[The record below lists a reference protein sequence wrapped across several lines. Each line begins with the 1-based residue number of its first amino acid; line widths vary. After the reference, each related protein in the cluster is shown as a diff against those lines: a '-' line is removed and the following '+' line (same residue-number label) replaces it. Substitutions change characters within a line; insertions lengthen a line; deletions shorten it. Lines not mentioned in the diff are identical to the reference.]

1 VNPVRF
7 SLRYPQV
14 TFTVTALILLMG
26 IQALLGMPRR
36 EDPKVEFPGALV
48 MAAYPGATVEQ
59 VETQL
64 TRQVEEHLFRYAE
77 LRKDNM
83 ESVSRPGLMVI
94 KIWTEDGVRN
104 PQQTWAKIQHGMNE
118 LAGTSLPDGVL
129 GPILDS
135 EFGDVTAML
144 LAVQGER
151 YTERELGRFAER
163 IEEQLRGIR
172 AVSKIRR
179 LGEQEEALYVTSSM
193 QRVSRYGISPLEIIG
208 SLQEQNAVV
217 EAGAV
222 EVQGARVPLRTS
234 GAFQA
239 EEEIQRQIVGVSPVS
254 GQPIY
259 IGDFARVERRYR
271 DEQSVVRVD
280 GAPAV
285 LIALEMHEGNNI
297 VSFGEEVERTLAGMR
312 ESLPADLSIGLIA
325 NQPRIVQERI
335 GSFLRD
341 FQLAILGVIGVTL
354 LLLPFRV
361 AAIAAMAIPVTM
373 AATFALMQTFG
384 IELHQVSLAGLI
396 IVLGMVVDDA
406 IVIADNYV
414 ELLAQGIP
422 VEEAAARS
430 ALDLSVP
437 VVASTLILVAA
448 FLPLAFLPGGT
459 GDFIAS
465 LPITVAI
472 ALGCSTVVGMLL
484 TPLLCRALIRQPALP
499 AGSALPAA
507 SALPTEPPAPGGPA
521 SSPGEGK
528 KPRFNPLQLLQDA
541 YDRSIAVAME
551 HRRATL
557 AFALVSVVAGG
568 LLMRQVDQQFFPS
581 AERDQFVISLWLPA
595 GTALPVTDRVTRRI
609 ETVLSG
615 ESEVV
620 SHAAFVGAGPPRFY
634 YNFEPPFP
642 SANIAQIL
650 VNTTSVQATGSL
662 VRRLQTEL
670 PRLAPEAEVRVF
682 ELQQGDAMESP
693 LELRISGPEIAPL
706 KALGAR
712 MVEIFEDT
720 PGSRLVRT
728 DYREDAYE
736 VNVSIN
742 NELASRLGMSNAGIA
757 QMLAGSFLG
766 APVSTYWE
774 GTRALPIILQLEGTR
789 RESFDD
795 LGNLYLPSPLT
806 GARVPLRE
814 VAALEPTWRPS
825 HIVRRNGIR
834 TLTVGAY
841 TEAGLLPSVLLS
853 RLQPR
858 VEAEPLPPGY
868 QLAWGGE
875 VANQA
880 ETFGPMTV
888 ALMVSLVIIF
898 LIILLQFRNLI
909 HTLIIMASIPLS
921 LFGAILGLIL
931 TGNPF
936 GFTAFLGL
944 ISLSGLVVRNAIIL
958 LEFIHERMA
967 AGMPLEMAALEAGK
981 RRLRPIFLTSISAAV
996 GVLPMILSGSTM
1008 WAPLGS
1014 VIAVG
1019 VLCSMGFTLIVI
1031 PVLYVVGSRDT
1042 RRREGAAHWSPG
1054 TLGGTAAAGA

>member
-1 VNPVRF
+1 MNPVRF
-7 SLRYPQV
+7 SLTYPQV
-14 TFTVTALILLMG
+14 TLTVTVLILVVG

-48 MAAYPGATVEQ
+48 MAAYPGATADQ

-64 TRQVEEHLFRYAE
+64 TRRVEEHLFRYAE

-83 ESVSRPGLMVI
+83 ESVSRPGLMVV
-94 KIWTEDGVRN
+94 KIWTENGVRN
-104 PQQTWAKIQHGMNE
+104 PQQTWAKIQHGLNE
-118 LAGTSLPDGVL
+118 LAGTDLPDGVL
-129 GPILDS
+129 GPVLDS

-144 LAVQGER
+144 LAIQGAR
-151 YTERELGRFAER
+151 YSERELGRFAER
-163 IEEQLRGIR
+163 VEEQLRGIR

-193 QRVSRYGISPLEIIG
+193 QRFARYGISPLEIIG

-222 EVQGARVPLRTS
+222 EVQGARVSLRTS
-234 GAFQA
+234 GAFRA
-239 EEEIQRQIVGVSPVS
+239 EEEIERQIVGVSPAS

-259 IGDFARVERRYR
+259 VGDFARVERRYR
-271 DEQSVVRVD
+271 DEQSIVRVD

-297 VSFGEEVERTLAGMR
+297 VTFGEEVERALSEMR
-312 ESLPADLSIGLIA
+312 ASLPAELSIGLIV

-341 FQLAILGVIGVTL
+341 FQLAILGVIAVTL
-354 LLLPFRV
+354 LLLPLRV

-414 ELLAQGIP
+414 ELLGKGIP
-422 VEEAAARS
+422 REEAAARS

-459 GDFIAS
+459 GDFIAP

-484 TPLLCRALIRQPALP
+484 TPLLCRTLIRQPPLPGPTP
-499 AGSALPAA
+499 AGGDA
-507 SALPTEPPAPGGPA
+507 PTSGGR
-521 SSPGEGK
+521 GK
-528 KPRFNPLQLLQDA
+528 LGFDPLQLLQNA
-541 YDRSIAVAME
+541 YDRTITVAMD
-551 HRRATL
+551 HRRATMAL
-557 AFALVSVVAGG
+557 ALASVVAGG
-568 LLMRQVDQQFFPS
+568 VLMRQVDQQFFPS

-609 ETVLSG
+609 EAVLSD
-615 ESEVV
+615 EAEVV
-620 SHAAFVGAGPPRFY
+620 SHAAFVGEGPPRFY

-650 VNTTSVQATGSL
+650 VNTTSVKATGSL
-662 VRRLQTEL
+662 VRRLQSEL
-670 PRLAPEAEVRVF
+670 PRLTPEAEVRVF
-682 ELQQGDAMESP
+682 ELQQGDVMESP
-693 LELRISGPEIAPL
+693 LELRISGPEIGPL
-706 KALGAR
+706 RALGAR

-774 GTRALPIILQLEGTR
+774 GTRALPIILQLEETR

-795 LGNLYLPSPLT
+795 LGNLYLPSIHT

-814 VAALEPTWRPS
+814 VAALEPAWRPS

-853 RLQPR
+853 RVSPQ

-868 QLAWGGE
+868 RLAWGGE
-875 VANQA
+875 TANQA
-880 ETFGPMTV
+880 ETFAPMTV
-888 ALMVSLVIIF
+888 ALVISLLIIF
-898 LIILLQFRNLI
+898 LIILLQFRNLV
-909 HTLIIMASIPLS
+909 HTFIIMASIPLS
-921 LFGAILGLIL
+921 LFGAILGLKL

-967 AGMPLEMAALEAGK
+967 AGIPLEMAALEAGK

-1031 PVLYVVGSRDT
+1031 PVLYVLGSR
-1042 RRREGAAHWSPG
+1042 RSRQGEGAARGIS
-1054 TLGGTAAAGA
+1054 LGGAEMAKAGA

>member
-1 VNPVRF
+1 LNPVRF

-14 TFTVTALILLMG
+14 TLTVTALILLLG

-64 TRQVEEHLFRYAE
+64 TRKVEEHLFQYAE
-77 LRKDNM
+77 IRKDNM

-94 KIWTEDGVRN
+94 KIWTENGVRN
-104 PQQTWAKIQHGMNE
+104 PQQIWAKIQHGMNE
-118 LAGTSLPDGVL
+118 LAGTGLPDGVL
-129 GPILDS
+129 GPIVDS

-151 YTERELGRFAER
+151 YSERELGRFAER

-179 LGEQEEALYVTSSM
+179 LGEQQEALYVTSSM
-193 QRVSRYGISPLEIIG
+193 QRVSRYGISPLEIIA

-234 GAFQA
+234 GAFRA
-239 EEEIQRQIVGVSPVS
+239 EEEIERQIVGVSPVS

-259 IGDFARVERRYR
+259 IGDFAQVERRYR
-271 DEQSVVRVD
+271 DEQSLVRVD
-280 GAPAV
+280 GSTAV

-297 VSFGEEVERTLAGMR
+297 VSFGEEVERTLAAMR
-312 ESLPADLSIGLIA
+312 EALPADLSIGLIV
-325 NQPRIVQERI
+325 NQPRIVEERI

-373 AATFALMQTFG
+373 AATFALMQAFG

-414 ELLAQGIP
+414 ELLGEGVP
-422 VEEAAARS
+422 LEEAAARS
-430 ALDLSVP
+430 ALDLSIP

-484 TPLLCRALIRQPALP
+484 TPLLCRALIRRPPLP
-499 AGSALPAA
+499 APTPAGWD
-507 SALPTEPPAPGGPA
+507 SSL
-521 SSPGEGK
+521 SPGDGRK
-528 KPRFNPLQLLQDA
+528 ARFNPLQLLQGA
-541 YDRSIAVAME
+541 YDRTIGVAME
-551 HRRATL
+551 HRQVTMAL
-557 AFALVSVVAGG
+557 ALASVVAGG
-568 LLMRQVDQQFFPS
+568 VLMWQVDQQFFPS

-615 ESEVV
+615 EPEVV

-650 VNTTSVQATGSL
+650 VNTSSVQATGSL
-662 VRRLQTEL
+662 VRRLQSEL

-706 KALGAR
+706 RALGAR

-774 GTRALPIILQLEGTR
+774 GTRALPIILQLEGAR
-789 RESFDD
+789 RDSFDD
-795 LGNLYLPSPLT
+795 LGNLYLPSTLT

-814 VAALEPTWRPS
+814 VAALEPVWRPS

-841 TEAGLLPSVLLS
+841 SEAGLLPSLLLA

-868 QLAWGGE
+868 RLAWGGE

-888 ALMVSLVIIF
+888 ALVVSLIVIF
-898 LIILLQFRNLI
+898 LIILMQFRSLV
-909 HTLIIMASIPLS
+909 HTLIVMASIPLS
-921 LFGAILGLIL
+921 LFGAILGLKL

-1042 RRREGAAHWSPG
+1042 RHREGSAIGSPVG
-1054 TLGGTAAAGA
+1054 LAGTARARA